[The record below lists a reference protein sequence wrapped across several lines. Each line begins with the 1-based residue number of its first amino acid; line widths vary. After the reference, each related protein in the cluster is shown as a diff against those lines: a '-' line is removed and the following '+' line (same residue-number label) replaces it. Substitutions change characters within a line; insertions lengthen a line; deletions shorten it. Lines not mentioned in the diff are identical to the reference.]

1 MLIKKPPINAFML
14 PLLLSFVF
22 ACSQPLV
29 IEEDHI
35 NIGRPAPGITGKVT
49 DNHGK
54 AASGSYVYAYRNL
67 RSNLRGP
74 ADFEARVDR
83 DGNYFLDVV
92 EGDYY
97 LVARLRHSGADAGP
111 PKSGDAWALPA
122 KNPVAVKANELTTVD
137 FILQGIAQ
145 PMLMREGTLTS
156 GDTGFTG
163 LLLDADDQ
171 PVPGAFVIA
180 YPAADY
186 QRMPEATSP
195 SVGEDGRFR
204 LYVERAGRWCLAA
217 RTRPRG
223 QPIAGELYGL
233 LGIKEFGCRNTVSGQ
248 VIDVGTIR
256 LTPYRP

>member
-1 MLIKKPPINAFML
+1 MLMKKPLINSFML
-14 PLLLSFVF
+14 LLFLSFAF

-29 IEEDHI
+29 IEDHS
-35 NIGRPAPGITGKVT
+35 NDVSPAPGITGKVT
-49 DNHGK
+49 DNHGE
-54 AASGSYVYAYRNL
+54 AASGSCVYAYRNL

-74 ADFEARVDR
+74 ADFEARVGR

-92 EGDYY
+92 EGEYY

-122 KNPVAVKANELTTVD
+122 KNPVVVKAGERTSVD

-163 LLLDADDQ
+163 LLLDADGK
-171 PVPGAFVIA
+171 PIAGAFVIA
-180 YPAADY
+180 YPDADY

-204 LYVERAGRWCLAA
+204 LYVERTGRWCLAA

-233 LGIKEFGCRNTVSGQ
+233 LGIGELGCRDTVSRH
-248 VIDVGTIR
+248 VVDVGTIH